1 MRLSRSMHPYERD
14 DDFTVGFGL
23 ECRVEILSQ
32 VEVVVDFT
40 VDCENDLT
48 I

>member
-1 MRLSRSMHPYERD
+1 MYSYKRD

-23 ECRVEILSQ
+23 ECRVEILTQ
-32 VEVVVDFT
+32 VEVVVDFA